1 MKSKRQEKILEVIDK
16 YNIDTQDELLK
27 RLSDMGVEATQ
38 ATISRDIKEL
48 KLIKVATPDSKYKY
62 AVATPGEFKA
72 SAKFSNIISET
83 LVNVDYAGNQ
93 IVLKTYSGM
102 ANAAAAAIDAMG
114 WNEILGTIAGDD
126 TILIIARDA
135 HMAEELVSRFKVILG

>member
-1 MKSKRQEKILEVIDK
+1 M
-16 YNIDTQDELLK
+16 
-27 RLSDMGVEATQ
+27 
-38 ATISRDIKEL
+38 
-48 KLIKVATPDSKYKY
+48 
-62 AVATPGEFKA
+62 
-72 SAKFSNIISET
+72 
-83 LVNVDYAGNQ
+83 DYAGNQ